1 MSIGKISLKA
11 FIVLAGLLLML
22 TFGAYNCRINTV
34 TLPVAKTGQTESY
47 KDFDNGHY
55 QKGVSWPDPRFTDN
69 GDGTVTDNLTGLM
82 WMKDANFIVA
92 CCPECEFVAAI
103 PEEQGAVLWNEALD
117 IVSGINNG
125 TYSKCSAGYN
135 DWRLPNIKELLSL
148 IDFSQCAPPLPSG
161 HPFDNVQKW
170 NYWSSTTSA
179 CFNDTAWRV
188 DMYRGLVSET
198 TTHHNY
204 VWPVRGGQ

>member
-1 MSIGKISLKA
+1 
-11 FIVLAGLLLML
+11 ML

-34 TLPVAKTGQTESY
+34 ALPVGKSGQTESY
-47 KDFDNGHY
+47 KDYDNGHY
-55 QKGVSWPDPRFTDN
+55 QKGVEWPDPRFTHT

-125 TYSKCSAGYN
+125 T
-135 DWRLPNIKELLSL
+135 
-148 IDFSQCAPPLPSG
+148 
-161 HPFDNVQKW
+161 
-170 NYWSSTTSA
+170 
-179 CFNDTAWRV
+179 
-188 DMYRGLVSET
+188 
-198 TTHHNY
+198 
-204 VWPVRGGQ
+204 